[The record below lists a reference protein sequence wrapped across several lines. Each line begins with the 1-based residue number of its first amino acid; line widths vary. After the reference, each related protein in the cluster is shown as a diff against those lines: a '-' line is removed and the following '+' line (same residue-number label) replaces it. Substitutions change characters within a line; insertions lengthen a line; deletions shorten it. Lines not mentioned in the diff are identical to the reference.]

1 MMKRC
6 LSSDHIFIGTPLNI
20 KPVDLDT
27 SGFSAVTDIPPASV
41 IGLSSVT
48 GRSLSSVTG
57 RSLLGF
63 AVFGV
68 LRSSG
73 LARDIVGVVMAFPAD
88 VVEDAEEPIAPM
100 TSFSRIAAIW
110 DFIGVASGDTPST
123 TDSVFGLT
131 ATTGVLIFSGT
142 MVPMVTL
149 VDCIEEPSLIGVL
162 VNLIVFDSDDLTGV
176 GVHLPAT
183 MDEPDGQD
191 LPSEAILVRKA

>member
-20 KPVDLDT
+20 KPVDSDT
-27 SGFSAVTDIPPASV
+27 TGSSGVADMPPASV
-41 IGLSSVT
+41 SSVT
-48 GRSLSSVTG
+48 G
-57 RSLLGF
+57 SLLGF

-88 VVEDAEEPIAPM
+88 VVEDAEEPVAPM

-110 DFIGVASGDTPST
+110 DFIGMASDDTPGT
-123 TDSVFGLT
+123 ANSVFGLT

-149 VDCIEEPSLIGVL
+149 VDCIEEPSLVGVL
-162 VNLIVFDSDDLTGV
+162 VKLIVFDSEGLTGV

-183 MDEPDGQD
+183 MVEPDGQD
-191 LPSEAILVRKA
+191 LPSEAILVRKERKGVRRTM

>member
-1 MMKRC
+1 M
-6 LSSDHIFIGTPLNI
+6 
-20 KPVDLDT
+20 
-27 SGFSAVTDIPPASV
+27 PPASV
-41 IGLSSVT
+41 IGLFSVT
-48 GRSLSSVTG
+48 GM
-57 RSLLGF
+57 SLLGF

-88 VVEDAEEPIAPM
+88 VVEDAEEPVAPM

-110 DFIGVASGDTPST
+110 DFIGVASDDTPST
-123 TDSVFGLT
+123 ADSIFGLT

-149 VDCIEEPSLIGVL
+149 VDCIEEPSLVGVL
-162 VNLIVFDSDDLTGV
+162 VKLIVFDSEGLTGV

-183 MDEPDGQD
+183 MVEPDGQD

>member
-20 KPVDLDT
+20 KPVDSDT
-27 SGFSAVTDIPPASV
+27 TGSSGVADMPPASV
-41 IGLSSVT
+41 SSVT
-48 GRSLSSVTG
+48 G
-57 RSLLGF
+57 SLLGF

-88 VVEDAEEPIAPM
+88 VVEDAEEPVAPM

-110 DFIGVASGDTPST
+110 DFIGVALDDTPST
-123 TDSVFGLT
+123 ADSVSGVT

-149 VDCIEEPSLIGVL
+149 GDCIEPSLIGVL
-162 VNLIVFDSDDLTGV
+162 VKRIVFDSEGLTGV

-183 MDEPDGQD
+183 MVEPDGQD

>member
-1 MMKRC
+1 M
-6 LSSDHIFIGTPLNI
+6 
-20 KPVDLDT
+20 
-27 SGFSAVTDIPPASV
+27 PPASV
-41 IGLSSVT
+41 IGLFSVT
-48 GRSLSSVTG
+48 GM
-57 RSLLGF
+57 SLLGF

-88 VVEDAEEPIAPM
+88 VVEDAEEPVAPM

-110 DFIGVASGDTPST
+110 DFIGVASDDTPST
-123 TDSVFGLT
+123 ADSVFGLT

-149 VDCIEEPSLIGVL
+149 VDCIEEPSLVGVL
-162 VNLIVFDSDDLTGV
+162 VKLIVFDSEGLTGV

-183 MDEPDGQD
+183 MDEPGGQ
-191 LPSEAILVRKA
+191 EAPPAAMLTRCA

>member
-6 LSSDHIFIGTPLNI
+6 LSSDHIFIGTPLNT
-20 KPVDLDT
+20 KPVDSDT
-27 SGFSAVTDIPPASV
+27 PGFSAVADIPPPRVIGFFSV
-41 IGLSSVT
+41 IGM
-48 GRSLSSVTG
+48 
-57 RSLLGF
+57 SLLGF

-88 VVEDAEEPIAPM
+88 VVEDAEEPVAPM

-110 DFIGVASGDTPST
+110 DFIGVASDDTPST
-123 TDSVFGLT
+123 ADSVFGLT

-142 MVPMVTL
+142 LVPMVTL
-149 VDCIEEPSLIGVL
+149 VDCIEEPSLVGVL
-162 VNLIVFDSDDLTGV
+162 VKLIVFDSEGLTGV

-183 MDEPDGQD
+183 MDEPDGQ
-191 LPSEAILVRKA
+191 EAPPAAMLTRCA

>member
-1 MMKRC
+1 MMMKRC

-20 KPVDLDT
+20 KPFHSDT
-27 SGFSAVTDIPPASV
+27 PGSSAVADMPPASV

-68 LRSSG
+68 LRFLG

-100 TSFSRIAAIW
+100 TILSRISCMRSAM
-110 DFIGVASGDTPST
+110 
-123 TDSVFGLT
+123 GL
-131 ATTGVLIFSGT
+131 A
-142 MVPMVTL
+142 
-149 VDCIEEPSLIGVL
+149 
-162 VNLIVFDSDDLTGV
+162 TGV
-176 GVHLPAT
+176 GLVTGSVFTGLSPIL
-183 MDEPDGQD
+183 QS
-191 LPSEAILVRKA
+191 SESG